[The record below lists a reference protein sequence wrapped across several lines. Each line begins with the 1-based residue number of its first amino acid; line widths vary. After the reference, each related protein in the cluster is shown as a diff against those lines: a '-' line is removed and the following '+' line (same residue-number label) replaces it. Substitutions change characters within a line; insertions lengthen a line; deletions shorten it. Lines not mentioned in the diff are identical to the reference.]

1 MDRLDIQIPRSW
13 GECSERQLRY
23 LYRLQAAGYAGDA
36 MKALALTRLANMR
49 IHRADGSDF
58 LVIAKTGRAVISAER
73 FASLLSALDWLDGA
87 DTPVRFAKLH
97 GHTALPADFSGVP
110 FEIFIICENIFQA
123 AIAAN
128 DERAVDALACSLYNC
143 RRITLRDYE
152 RVMVLRWFASVKA
165 LFARTFP
172 DLFKPATGDDM
183 DMQPLSER
191 LRVSTDAQIRA
202 LTKGD
207 RTKERE
213 ILALDTW
220 RALTELNAQA
230 KEYEE
235 YRQKSKK

>member
-1 MDRLDIQIPRSW
+1 MDRLDIQIPQSW

-23 LYRLQAAGYAGDA
+23 LYRLQVAGYTGDA
-36 MKALALTRLANMR
+36 MKILALARLANLR
-49 IHRADGSDF
+49 IHRAGGSDF
-58 LVIAKTGRAVISAER
+58 LIIAKAGRAVISAER
-73 FASLLSALDWLDGA
+73 IASLVSALDWLDGT
-87 DTPVRFAKLH
+87 DTPVRFSKLR
-97 GHTALPADFSGVP
+97 GHAALPADFSGVP
-110 FEIFIICENIFQA
+110 FETFLICENIFQA

-128 DERAVDALACSLYNC
+128 DENAVDALACSLYNC
-143 RRITLRDYE
+143 RLITLRDYE
-152 RVMVLRWFASVKA
+152 RVMVLHWFAAIKA

-172 DLFKPATGDDM
+172 DLFKPAGGDVA

-191 LRVSTDAQIRA
+191 LRLSADAQIRA

-207 RTKERE
+207 ITKEKE

-235 YRQKSKK
+235 YRNKVKK